1 VFSVQQGALNSPP
14 VRFEDEVRRGRNVV
28 DAAAAAGAEHLVC
41 ASVAGADADVMR
53 LAGEGTRAGGGSSRG

>member
-1 VFSVQQGALNSPP
+1 M
-14 VRFEDEVRRGRNVV
+14 RFEDEVRRGRNVV
-28 DAAAAAGAEHLVC
+28 DAAAVAGAEYLVY